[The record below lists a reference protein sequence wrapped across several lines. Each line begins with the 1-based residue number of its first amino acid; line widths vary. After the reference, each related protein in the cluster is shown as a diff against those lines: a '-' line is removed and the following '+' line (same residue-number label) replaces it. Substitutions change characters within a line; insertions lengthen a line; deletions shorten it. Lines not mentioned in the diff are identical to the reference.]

1 MTVNVAYKLLQ
12 TILSMEHLCLWLP
25 VLWDIAILICLRT
38 HIREDDLYSG
48 IQECELTHTTCDD
61 VVLICRGGED
71 TSIRPELLTC
81 TALVRLTDNLHIIER
96 LTLLVFL
103 LIYLAVTENL

>member
-25 VLWDIAILICLRT
+25 VLWDIAILIRFRT
-38 HIREDDLYSG
+38 HIGKYNLDTG
-48 IQECELTHTTCDD
+48 IQECELTHTTCDNIIL
-61 VVLICRGGED
+61 VCRGCKD

-103 LIYLAVTENL
+103 LIYLAITENL